1 MTSTTALK
9 VGAAYIRVSTDG
21 QMDLSPE
28 SQLESIVQYA
38 KSSRIVIPKEYIFME
53 SEGRSG
59 KKADNRPEFQRM
71 ISVARQTP
79 PQSPLTVS
87 WSGNFPDL
95 PGTRMK
101 APSTR
106 ECCGKSWASM

>member
-38 KSSRIVIPKEYIFME
+38 KSTRIVIPKEYIFME
-53 SEGRSG
+53 SRDGGEKGRQPAG
-59 KKADNRPEFQRM
+59 IPAHDRHCQDYPKA
-71 ISVARQTP
+71 
-79 PQSPLTVS
+79 L
-87 WSGNFPDL
+87 
-95 PGTRMK
+95 
-101 APSTR
+101 
-106 ECCGKSWASM
+106 

>member
-38 KSSRIVIPKEYIFME
+38 KSSRIVIPKEYIFM
-53 SEGRSG
+53 
-59 KKADNRPEFQRM
+59 
-71 ISVARQTP
+71 
-79 PQSPLTVS
+79 
-87 WSGNFPDL
+87 
-95 PGTRMK
+95 
-101 APSTR
+101 
-106 ECCGKSWASM
+106 

>member
-38 KSSRIVIPKEYIFME
+38 KSSRIVIPKDKLQDWINENCL
-53 SEGRSG
+53 S
-59 KKADNRPEFQRM
+59 N
-71 ISVARQTP
+71 
-79 PQSPLTVS
+79 
-87 WSGNFPDL
+87 
-95 PGTRMK
+95 
-101 APSTR
+101 
-106 ECCGKSWASM
+106 

>member
-71 ISVARQTP
+71 IATAKTTP
-79 PQSPLTVS
+79 KPLTVS

-95 PGTRMK
+95 PGIRMK